1 MNPADHVYTYGTTHP
16 DLMEVNTVLDL
27 LNQVGI
33 PVAISVIL
41 MWFIKYQFDESRKE
55 REEAREDRS
64 ENERQVLELQRDFNK
79 SMIDSISKLSTVIEN
94 NTRVVESFKTR

>member
-1 MNPADHVYTYGTTHP
+1 MNPPDYAYTYGTTHP

>member
-1 MNPADHVYTYGTTHP
+1 MNPADHLYYNGTKHP
-16 DLMEVNTVLDL
+16 ELMEVNTVLDL

-79 SMIDSISKLSTVIEN
+79 EITSSMKDLKMAIDNMSRLIEI
-94 NTRVVESFKTR
+94 KIK

>member
-1 MNPADHVYTYGTTHP
+1 MNPADYAYATGNTHP

-64 ENERQVLELQRDFNK
+64 ENEKQVLELQRDFN
-79 SMIDSISKLSTVIEN
+79 SQMVDTVSKLTNAIEN
-94 NTRVVESFKTR
+94 NTRVVESLKLR

>member
-1 MNPADHVYTYGTTHP
+1 MNPADYAYTTGQTHP
-16 DLMEVNTVLDL
+16 DLMEVNTILDL

-64 ENERQVLELQRDFNK
+64 ENEKQVLELQRDFN
-79 SMIDSISKLSTVIEN
+79 SQMVDTVSKLTNAIEN
-94 NTRVVESFKTR
+94 NTRVVESLKLR

>member
-1 MNPADHVYTYGTTHP
+1 MNPADYEYATGQTHP

-79 SMIDSISKLSTVIEN
+79 SMVDSITKLSNVIEN
-94 NTRVVESFKTR
+94 NTRVVERLESR